1 MTASADQDRDPADVQ
16 DAGDADATARIP
28 EHLSEHGGD
37 DAEVIEDL
45 PAGNAGADAGAGGA
59 AGIDPDS
66 EASVQDE
73 SMHNDAP
80 GIGTRRSGD

>member
-1 MTASADQDRDPADVQ
+1 MTGADDQNRDSADVQ
-16 DAGDADATARIP
+16 NAGDADATARIS

-37 DAEVIEDL
+37 DAELIEEL